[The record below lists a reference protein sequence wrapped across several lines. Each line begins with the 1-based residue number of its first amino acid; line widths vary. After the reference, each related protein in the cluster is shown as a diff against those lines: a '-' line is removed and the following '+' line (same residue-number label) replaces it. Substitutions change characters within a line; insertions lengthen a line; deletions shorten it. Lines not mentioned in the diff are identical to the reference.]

1 MNIIKLKLKMFFL
14 WLVSWLYVFLLIAIF
29 LGISYLLFLFIK
41 GVLIEYLN
49 FCLKERNRH
58 AAKSIMVFI
67 FFFGVISLFPLF
79 VVLNFL
85 IQMFSTKK
93 EKNEYNLSG
102 LKLDK
107 KIFNNLYNFVDEIRL
122 KLKVPK
128 IKEIIIDPSI
138 NSQIFEFKKSFF
150 SPRKRCLIIGF
161 PFFIIFSL
169 DELKAIIAHE
179 MAHMLQSKKLTKK
192 LNKVKRF
199 YKEYISSSNMDRVE
213 EKILSFPLFCEIVSC
228 INDLLLAY
236 SKENEFD
243 ADRRVLKIVDKDL
256 YANVL
261 LKIKYYTSVINSF
274 SENLLKELCAEYQE
288 PIQDYFN
295 RLEQYILGRDETE
308 YFNGYINKI
317 NEEEPFVSPTHATL
331 RERLENI
338 NAKMPTSISVNSNL
352 LSNFFTKEQT
362 SILFEKMNILWKE
375 TIAQRWKINYQDY
388 KRKANIKKMDKAS
401 IRKYE
406 RRKNLSEYEL
416 FKKAYLISCVYGEEK
431 ALKEY
436 KKLEELYP
444 DDMNI
449 KYLIG
454 KILLKKSEQEGIKY
468 LDYLVQNSEEFALS
482 AAKDLYNYY
491 FDKKDFVNSAKYF
504 NICVSKVE
512 LDRMIYEERINFN
525 VHGNYS
531 PSFFDANTINNI
543 IHTIKTKYPS
553 VKKVYLF
560 EKHSGYIYIM
570 VPVYI
575 IGIKYKKYDEN
586 VHNNIINECLISFK
600 HTVLSLNSRA
610 DLEYYLSEFVG
621 GRIL

>member
-1 MNIIKLKLKMFFL
+1 
-14 WLVSWLYVFLLIAIF
+14 
-29 LGISYLLFLFIK
+29 
-41 GVLIEYLN
+41 
-49 FCLKERNRH
+49 
-58 AAKSIMVFI
+58 MVFI

-169 DELKAIIAHE
+169 DELKAIIAHG
-179 MAHMLQSKKLTKK
+179 MAHMLLGKKLTKK

-236 SKENEFD
+236 SKENEFE

-256 YANVL
+256 YAIVM
-261 LKIKYYTSVINSF
+261 LKTKYYASVIDSF
-274 SENLLKELCAEYQE
+274 LEEVLKLGAEYPE
-288 PIQDYFN
+288 PIQDFFN
-295 RLEQYILGRDETE
+295 RMEQYILGRDESE

-317 NEEEPFVSPTHATL
+317 NEEEPFVSPTYPTL
-331 RERLENI
+331 KERLENI
-338 NAKMPTSISVNSNL
+338 NTKIPTSIFVDNNV

-362 SILFEKMNILWKE
+362 SILFGKMNTLWKE
-375 TIAQRWKINYQDY
+375 TIEQRWKIKHQSY
-388 KRKANIKKMDKAS
+388 KMDLSIKTMDKDT

-416 FKKAYLISCVYGEEK
+416 IKKAYLISCVYGEEK

-454 KILLKKSEQEGIKY
+454 QILLKKSEQDGIKY
-468 LDYLVQNSEEFALS
+468 LDYLVQNNEELSLS
-482 AAKDLYNYY
+482 AAKELYNY
-491 FDKKDFVNSAKYF
+491 FLNKKNFLNAAKYF
-504 NICVSKVE
+504 QHLSFQKVE
-512 LDRMIYEERINFN
+512 LR
-525 VHGNYS
+525 
-531 PSFFDANTINNI
+531 
-543 IHTIKTKYPS
+543 
-553 VKKVYLF
+553 
-560 EKHSGYIYIM
+560 
-570 VPVYI
+570 
-575 IGIKYKKYDEN
+575 
-586 VHNNIINECLISFK
+586 
-600 HTVLSLNSRA
+600 
-610 DLEYYLSEFVG
+610 LE
-621 GRIL
+621 